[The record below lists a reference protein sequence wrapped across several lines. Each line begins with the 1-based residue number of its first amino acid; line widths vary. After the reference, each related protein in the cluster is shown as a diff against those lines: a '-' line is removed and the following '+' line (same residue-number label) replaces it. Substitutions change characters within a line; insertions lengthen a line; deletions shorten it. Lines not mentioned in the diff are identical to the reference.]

1 MTSTTEK
8 YKIVMLGDFAVGKTS
23 MVKRYVYD
31 LFDELYLTTIGV
43 KVSKK
48 EMAME
53 TPAGTRNVTLL
64 LWDIGGLVDVRN
76 LTTQYLQ
83 GASAA
88 VVVADLTR
96 LGTITQI
103 EAHIREFLAVNPRGI
118 VTIAFNKVD
127 RFSESEFPGNR
138 MVRETYGA
146 RYGAASFRTSAKP
159 ARREAVA
166 HIGRKA
172 REPRGVMHSIHEIS
186 ALRHLSTGTAPNWTS
201 PTKLLGYLGARG
213 RRASPAPDS
222 SGTVVEADIAAV
234 QGASPMVSAFPVN
247 RAPSVTS
254 SSTSTCSLSPRRSK
268 PRPCGARRH
277 HGEDTLGRSSRGGT
291 TSS

>member
-1 MTSTTEK
+1 MTASTEK

-53 TPAGTRNVTLL
+53 APAGTRNVTLL

-76 LTTQYLQ
+76 LTAQYLQ

-127 RFSESEFPGNR
+127 RFSESEFPGNLDKF
-138 MVRETYGA
+138 METYGA
-146 RYGAASFRTSAKP
+146 RYGAASFRTSAKTGENV
-159 ARREAVA
+159 EALFT
-166 HIGRKA
+166 HIAG
-172 REPRGVMHSIHEIS
+172 
-186 ALRHLSTGTAPNWTS
+186 
-201 PTKLLGYLGARG
+201 KLG
-213 RRASPAPDS
+213 SPA
-222 SGTVVEADIAAV
+222 GNAQHT
-234 QGASPMVSAFPVN
+234 
-247 RAPSVTS
+247 
-254 SSTSTCSLSPRRSK
+254 
-268 PRPCGARRH
+268 
-277 HGEDTLGRSSRGGT
+277 
-291 TSS
+291 